1 MSRYEGLALCYDEFT
16 ADVSYPRW
24 ADYFEMLFRSH
35 NTDVKSILDLA
46 CGTGTLS
53 FLFAERGYEV
63 IGVDASCDMLSQA
76 TSKPCP
82 EGAIPPLFL
91 CQEMEELDLY
101 GTVDAAVSSLD
112 SINYLDGPD
121 ALDAALARLRFFI
134 RPDGLF
140 IFDVNTEHKFRT
152 INGECFMR
160 EGEEDVCIWRAA
172 FDEEEKRA
180 LMMVDVF
187 KEEESGLWSRSFE
200 EHEEYAFSKEEIS
213 HLLSK
218 NGFRLEEA
226 YDELS
231 DKPSTDESMRIFYVA
246 RRLSD

>member
-16 ADVSYPRW
+16 EDVSYPRW
-24 ADYFEMLFRSH
+24 ADYFEKLFSVH
-35 NTDVKSILDLA
+35 ATDVKSILDLA

-63 IGVDASCDMLSQA
+63 IGVDASSDMLSQA
-76 TSKPCP
+76 AAKPCP

-112 SINYLDGPD
+112 SINYLDGNE
-121 ALDAALARLRFFI
+121 ALDATLARLRFFI
-134 RPDGLF
+134 RPGGLF

-152 INGECFMR
+152 IDGECFMR
-160 EGEEDVCIWRAA
+160 DGDEDVCIWRAA
-172 FDEEEKRA
+172 YDEEEKRA

-187 KEEESGLWSRSFE
+187 KEEECGLWSRSFE
-200 EHEEYAFSKEEIS
+200 EHEEYAFTKDEIVS
-213 HLLSK
+213 ALEK
-218 NGFRLEEA
+218 NGFSLEA
-226 YDELS
+226 SYDELS
-231 DKPSTDESMRIFYVA
+231 EHSAKDESMRIFYVA
-246 RRLSD
+246 RRLCD